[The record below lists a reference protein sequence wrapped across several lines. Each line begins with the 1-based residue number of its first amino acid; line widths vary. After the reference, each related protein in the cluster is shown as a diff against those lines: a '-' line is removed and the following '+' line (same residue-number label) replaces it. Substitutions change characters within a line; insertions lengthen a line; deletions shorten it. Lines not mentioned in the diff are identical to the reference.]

1 VSFGIFVVR
10 EEGRVKSKIFV
21 VFPILVRYRA
31 SLFQFV
37 YQWRSDDG
45 SLLLCGWPQEWQP
58 KALPGLI
65 IGIDFIVAGI
75 FAKAARCNL

>member
-21 VFPILVRYRA
+21 VFPILVRHRA

-37 YQWRSDDG
+37 NQWRSDDG
-45 SLLLCGWPQEWQP
+45 RLLLCG
-58 KALPGLI
+58 
-65 IGIDFIVAGI
+65 
-75 FAKAARCNL
+75 